1 MKPSSEKEHYSNY
14 NHLAMSIHLL
24 KSTPL
29 ASPRNDHAT
38 SLPSKHVEQLSCF
51 RTAFLFSNSF
61 PVFEHHSNIKGTRIL
76 SRDLNVTAKC
86 IPDAISN
93 LPVPNGAG
101 SRMLIRIVRKR
112 VPFMLKRKLDQ
123 IITWV
128 DTNDTYISTS
138 VVSRRKITVITAA
151 FNLNSFHPP

>member
-1 MKPSSEKEHYSNY
+1 
-14 NHLAMSIHLL
+14 
-24 KSTPL
+24 
-29 ASPRNDHAT
+29 
-38 SLPSKHVEQLSCF
+38 
-51 RTAFLFSNSF
+51 
-61 PVFEHHSNIKGTRIL
+61 
-76 SRDLNVTAKC
+76 
-86 IPDAISN
+86 
-93 LPVPNGAG
+93 
-101 SRMLIRIVRKR
+101 MLIRIVRKR